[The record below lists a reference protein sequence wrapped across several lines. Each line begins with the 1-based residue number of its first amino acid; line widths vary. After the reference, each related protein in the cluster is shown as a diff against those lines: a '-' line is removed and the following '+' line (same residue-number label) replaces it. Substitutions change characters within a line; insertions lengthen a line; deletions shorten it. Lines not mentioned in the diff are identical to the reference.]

1 LATLGRRYRSRNWTK
16 KISGQKTKLRI
27 DDRLETA
34 LASAES
40 QADGNL
46 TGTWRQ
52 LVDVLAQTTEKADP
66 RKVAAGLAIVHRM
79 SPRIAVDVRAE
90 GIRALT
96 GRLKSPP
103 LIQLFAR
110 DVPEIA
116 SAAIGAAQ
124 LSDEDWSELVPELPV
139 RARGFLR
146 ARADLGPKTERA
158 LQNWA
163 GADFRL
169 SGSVAEADVPIVEP
183 ATLSPATPLAEPQSQ
198 IGALVQRI
206 EEWRRNRETADS
218 PRLPLGDESVEHEAD
233 GIDEIQFETDDNGT
247 IVWVEG
253 APRGAIVGTD
263 IARASFDDGPGP
275 DAYGA
280 AAFRQRMPMGNA
292 RMLLRGGPSIDGDWR
307 MTAAPFFD
315 QLTGRFRG
323 FRGLMR
329 RPNLAEKPY
338 DEGDD
343 SLARRLQAESMQQ
356 IVHELRTP
364 LGAIAGFAEIIEQQL
379 FGPVAD
385 DYRGMAS
392 AILDDARRLLSGF
405 EDMSTAARLDAG
417 NLEIE
422 DGTTECD
429 WLAERLVERLAP
441 ISDELGVMVNISVAD
456 PVRPF
461 AVERDMA
468 ERIFSR
474 LLSAIIIGGG
484 KGEVLRGRFRT
495 EIGRTAINSF
505 RLDLPEK
512 LTEVNEEDLL
522 GSIPAI
528 DEQMADKAASP
539 LLGLGFSLRLVRN
552 LARKVGGDLRFQKE
566 SLLLILPATQ
576 NHDLTI
582 RDIGGD

>member
-1 LATLGRRYRSRNWTK
+1 M
-16 KISGQKTKLRI
+16 RI

-52 LVDVLAQTTEKADP
+52 LIDVLAQTTGNADP
-66 RKVAAGLAIVHRM
+66 RKVAAGLSIVHRM
-79 SPRIAVDVRAE
+79 SSQVPVDVRVE
-90 GIRALT
+90 GIRALA
-96 GRLKSPP
+96 GRLQSPP
-103 LIQLFAR
+103 LVQLFAG
-110 DVPEIA
+110 DVPQIA
-116 SAAIGAAQ
+116 SAAISAAQ
-124 LSDEDWSELVPELPV
+124 LSDEDWSDLVPELPV

-146 ARADLGPKTERA
+146 GRADLGPKTRRA
-158 LQNWA
+158 LQAWA

-169 SGSVAEADVPIVEP
+169 TGRVVTADAPDIETESSFPEAAP
-183 ATLSPATPLAEPQSQ
+183 AEPQSQ

-206 EEWRRNRETADS
+206 EAWKRNREAADS
-218 PRLPLGDESVEHEAD
+218 PRLPLGDEAAENESAP
-233 GIDEIQFETDDNGT
+233 INEIRFETDDNGT

-263 IARASFDDGPGP
+263 IARASFDNGPGP

-280 AAFRQRMPMGNA
+280 AAFRQRMPMSNA
-292 RMLLRGGPSIDGDWR
+292 RMLLRGGPAIDGDWR

-329 RPNLAEKPY
+329 RPNIAEKPY
-338 DEGDD
+338 DAVGDGL
-343 SLARRLQAESMQQ
+343 SRRFQAESMQQ

-392 AILDDARRLLSGF
+392 AILDDARRLLSGL

-429 WLAERLVERLAP
+429 WLADRLKDRLAP
-441 ISDELGVMVNISVAD
+441 ISDELGVIVNISIAG

-474 LLSAIIIGGG
+474 LLSAVIIGGG

-495 EIGRTAINSF
+495 ELGRSANNSF

-512 LTEVNEEDLL
+512 LTELSEEDLL

-528 DEQMADKAASP
+528 DEQMADKTASP

-576 NHDLTI
+576 DHDLTI

>member
-1 LATLGRRYRSRNWTK
+1 LTAPGRRYRKQQWTK
-16 KISGQKTKLRI
+16 INSGQKIILRI

-34 LASAES
+34 LASAEN

-46 TGTWRQ
+46 TGIWRQ
-52 LVDVLAQTTEKADP
+52 LVDVLSQTAENADL
-66 RKVAAGLAIVHRM
+66 RNVAEGLSIVHRM
-79 SPRIAVDVRAE
+79 SPQVAVGERAS

-103 LIQLFAR
+103 LIQLFVR

-116 SAAIGAAQ
+116 AAAISAAQ

-146 ARADLGPKTERA
+146 ARTDLGPKTLRA

-169 SGSVAEADVPIVEP
+169 SGNIADHVVPITESVGLENDDKP
-183 ATLSPATPLAEPQSQ
+183 AEPQSQ

-206 EEWRRNRETADS
+206 EEWRRNRENLDS
-218 PRLPLGDESVEHEAD
+218 PRLPLGDEDPASEVVEIA
-233 GIDEIQFETDDNGT
+233 EIQFETDDNGT

-280 AAFRQRMPMGNA
+280 AAFRQRMPMGSA
-292 RMLLRGGPSIDGDWR
+292 RMVLRGAPSIDGDWR
-307 MTAAPFFD
+307 MSAAPFFD

-329 RPNLAEKPY
+329 RPNIAEKAH

-343 SLARRLQAESMQQ
+343 HRARRLQAENMQQ

-392 AILDDARRLLSGF
+392 AILDDARRLLSGL

-417 NLEIE
+417 NLEIQE
-422 DGTTECD
+422 GATECE
-429 WLAERLVERLAP
+429 WLAERLAERLAP
-441 ISDELGVMVNISVAD
+441 ISDDLGVMVNISLAG

-461 AVERDMA
+461 AIDRDMA

-474 LLSAIIIGGG
+474 LLSALIICGG

-495 EIGRTAINSF
+495 ELGRTAINSF

-512 LTEVNEEDLL
+512 LTDSSEEDLL

-528 DEQMADKAASP
+528 DEPMADKAASP

-566 SLLLILPATQ
+566 SLLLILPTIQ
-576 NHDLTI
+576 NYDVTV